1 MAFWTDVT
9 DPKRKYNF
17 QISIG
22 GAGNIK
28 NYYAKTAE
36 KPTFTLSSV
45 EHNYLNH
52 TYYYPGRVTWN
63 PVSISFVDPGTGDD
77 SASQA
82 FAEMLKAMGYSA
94 LNDENDAAS
103 ISKSKAVAATGIITI
118 EQIDGEGNSLDKW
131 ELRNAFITEVN
142 FGDLDYS
149 SDDMVEL
156 SVTFQYD
163 YATFSEGSANELF
176 GINDA
181 PIGIS

>member
-17 QISIG
+17 QITIG
-22 GAGNIK
+22 SQVGNIR

-63 PVSISFVDPGTGDD
+63 PVSLTFVDPGSGDS
-77 SASQA
+77 SASEA
-82 FAEMLKAMGYSA
+82 FANMLRAMGYSA
-94 LNDENDAAS
+94 LGDENDTSS
-103 ISKSKAVAATGIITI
+103 ISKTKAVEATGIITI
-118 EQIDGEGNSLDKW
+118 EQIDGDGNTLDSS

-149 SDDMVEL
+149 SDDMVEI

-163 YATFSEGSANELF
+163 YATFSENNSTGLF
-176 GINDA
+176 STVDSFDI
-181 PIGIS
+181 